1 MRWFFLNGNRH
12 FLVSTQSLR
21 IRVQSTIMSK
31 VHRTLNRIAYSA
43 SFWVFA
49 TVASTMIVVN
59 LNGDA
64 NPNAPKGLWSNAVR
78 AEDTPPIA
86 SATKERSLL
95 REGSTVVEAK
105 GKFRIVKDRLIF
117 QEDGST
123 RSFVCLENQMLQRVA
138 SYLSDEDRRLV
149 WVVTGR
155 ITEYE
160 ASNYLLIEKAIR
172 GR

>member
-1 MRWFFLNGNRH
+1 
-12 FLVSTQSLR
+12 
-21 IRVQSTIMSK
+21 MSK
-31 VHRTLNRIAYSA
+31 VHRTLKRIARSA
-43 SFWVFA
+43 SFWVFVSV
-49 TVASTMIVVN
+49 TSTTILVN
-59 LNGDA
+59 LNVDS
-64 NPNAPKGLWSNAVR
+64 NSNASKGLWSNAAL
-78 AEDTPPIA
+78 AEDTLQIP

-95 REGSTVVEAK
+95 REGSSVVESK
-105 GKFRIVKDRLIF
+105 GKFRIVKDRLVF

-138 SYLSDEDRRLV
+138 SYLSEEDRRLV

-160 ASNYLLIEKAIR
+160 SSNYLLIEKATR

>member
-1 MRWFFLNGNRH
+1 
-12 FLVSTQSLR
+12 
-21 IRVQSTIMSK
+21 MSK
-31 VHRTLNRIAYSA
+31 VHRTLNRIAHSA
-43 SFWVFA
+43 SFWVFVSV
-49 TVASTMIVVN
+49 TSTMIFVN
-59 LNGDA
+59 MNGGTDA
-64 NPNAPKGLWSNAVR
+64 SAAKGLWSNAAL
-78 AEDTPPIA
+78 AEDTLQIPP
-86 SATKERSLL
+86 ATKERSLL
-95 REGSTVVEAK
+95 REGSTVVEAN

-160 ASNYLLIEKAIR
+160 SSNYLLIEKATR